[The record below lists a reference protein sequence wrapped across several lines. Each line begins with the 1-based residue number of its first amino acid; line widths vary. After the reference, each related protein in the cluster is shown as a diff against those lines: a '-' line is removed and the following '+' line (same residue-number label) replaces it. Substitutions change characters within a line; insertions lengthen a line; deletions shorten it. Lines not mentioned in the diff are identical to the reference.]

1 MVRAGEAA
9 GADLVVFETMTDL
22 AEVRAA
28 VLAAREQSEKKLP
41 IWVTM
46 SLRPP
51 AALTG
56 TTVACMACT
65 LSALGVDAMGI
76 NCSLGPKEILPLI
89 REMGEWTAKPLIV
102 KPNAG
107 LPDPAT
113 GQYDMDRRSLPGRW
127 KPLQPWGCISWGM
140 LRHHPGLHPRPGGPG
155 ARRAGRA
162 ARPRQGCA
170 PPVT

>member
-1 MVRAGEAA
+1 
-9 GADLVVFETMTDL
+9 
-22 AEVRAA
+22 
-28 VLAAREQSEKKLP
+28 
-41 IWVTM
+41 
-46 SLRPP
+46 
-51 AALTG
+51 
-56 TTVACMACT
+56 MACT

-113 GQYDMDRRSLPGRW
+113 GQYDMDAAEFARQMEAFTALGVHI
-127 KPLQPWGCISWGM
+127 LGM

-162 ARPRQGCA
+162 ARPPPGGCA